1 MVNISSIGGCSVILQ
16 HCSFYMVP
24 VMVNLSS
31 FGCCKVILQQCVLD
45 IANLSSL
52 GDCHN
57 NIWWHSRT
65 IITPSQ
71 PHWTN
76 CWQRPFYSSH
86 QSERPTTRAAQLAE
100 LSTTAGYPWKL
111 SMSAYLQNFATKNA
125 VFTNLRNK
133 NAVFTHFRDKNA
145 VFTHFCVK
153 NLWFH
158 RYVTICLTR
167 ASTYTFRS
175 CFVIILSPQVRA

>member
-1 MVNISSIGGCSVILQ
+1 MIHNSVQIWSTFMIKYDSHFWSLQLWQHLVGILMAASFHLLLSLEFAEPSKEGQRFNRQHYPHLTITSSEFSGSNLMVGI
-16 HCSFYMVP
+16 
-24 VMVNLSS
+24 
-31 FGCCKVILQQCVLD
+31 
-45 IANLSSL
+45 
-52 GDCHN
+52 
-57 NIWWHSRT
+57 
-65 IITPSQ
+65 
-71 PHWTN
+71 
-76 CWQRPFYSSH
+76 
-86 QSERPTTRAAQLAE
+86 RAAQLGE

-133 NAVFTHFRDKNA
+133 NAVFTHFRDKYA

>member
-1 MVNISSIGGCSVILQ
+1 MLVHMIE
-16 HCSFYMVP
+16 
-24 VMVNLSS
+24 
-31 FGCCKVILQQCVLD
+31 
-45 IANLSSL
+45 
-52 GDCHN
+52 
-57 NIWWHSRT
+57 IWQIVT
-65 IITPSQ
+65 ELKTKMFLYVK
-71 PHWTN
+71 
-76 CWQRPFYSSH
+76 QRPIKDKTSTLSGSRSMLTSH
-86 QSERPTTRAAQLAE
+86 KTRAAQLGE

-133 NAVFTHFRDKNA
+133 NAVFTHFRDKYA

-175 CFVIILSPQVRA
+175 CYVIILSPQVRA

>member
-1 MVNISSIGGCSVILQ
+1 MDFVQIAFQPPSSNRTLWGYFFRRKLVNFLKQRFWLCEWIFWQWQWSNIILR
-16 HCSFYMVP
+16 C
-24 VMVNLSS
+24 
-31 FGCCKVILQQCVLD
+31 
-45 IANLSSL
+45 
-52 GDCHN
+52 
-57 NIWWHSRT
+57 
-65 IITPSQ
+65 
-71 PHWTN
+71 
-76 CWQRPFYSSH
+76 
-86 QSERPTTRAAQLAE
+86 RAAQLVE
-100 LSTTAGYPWKL
+100 LSMTAGYPWKL

-125 VFTNLRNK
+125 VFTNFRNK

-175 CFVIILSPQVRA
+175 CFVIILSPQVRAYCIDRKSVLSIKNLVYR

>member
-1 MVNISSIGGCSVILQ
+1 MIDLYFLKQCNQSSSGTFIMFNMKLMWKVWCAIFASCWRISLYFHNAVNKIYNERLNQAHEGFIV
-16 HCSFYMVP
+16 SFP
-24 VMVNLSS
+24 L
-31 FGCCKVILQQCVLD
+31 
-45 IANLSSL
+45 
-52 GDCHN
+52 
-57 NIWWHSRT
+57 
-65 IITPSQ
+65 
-71 PHWTN
+71 
-76 CWQRPFYSSH
+76 
-86 QSERPTTRAAQLAE
+86 RAAQLAE

-133 NAVFTHFRDKNA
+133 NAVFTHFCDKNA

>member
-1 MVNISSIGGCSVILQ
+1 M
-16 HCSFYMVP
+16 
-24 VMVNLSS
+24 
-31 FGCCKVILQQCVLD
+31 
-45 IANLSSL
+45 
-52 GDCHN
+52 
-57 NIWWHSRT
+57 
-65 IITPSQ
+65 
-71 PHWTN
+71 TN
-76 CWQRPFYSSH
+76 
-86 QSERPTTRAAQLAE
+86 RAAQLGE

-133 NAVFTHFRDKNA
+133 NAVFTHFRDKYA

-175 CFVIILSPQVRA
+175 CFVIILSPQVLWFHRFTMCQGTSKFLKVHLIEDLFYRSMKISSIGRKFILSI

>member
-1 MVNISSIGGCSVILQ
+1 MGCLTKRLYVSPLTMFVVDSFRWIMKDLINTDYRGVKSS
-16 HCSFYMVP
+16 VP
-24 VMVNLSS
+24 YGTN
-31 FGCCKVILQQCVLD
+31 KYE
-45 IANLSSL
+45 
-52 GDCHN
+52 
-57 NIWWHSRT
+57 
-65 IITPSQ
+65 IIT
-71 PHWTN
+71 T
-76 CWQRPFYSSH
+76 RPLLSI
-86 QSERPTTRAAQLAE
+86 RAAQLGE

-133 NAVFTHFRDKNA
+133 NAVFTHFRDKYA